1 MEDVDKLTPL
11 SVARREFFG
20 PGAPSKQTLEKWIA
34 RGTTEGVYL
43 EGVVLDGKMYVR
55 RRDVERFLTLS
66 RVARADAENARPRRD
81 KASERVAASLE
92 FCRKMGIKNI

>member
-20 PGAPSKQTLEKWIA
+20 PGAPSKQTFEKWIA

-66 RVARADAENARPRRD
+66 RVARADAERPPRRD